1 MEWDKFKPLE
11 LQTPDE
17 ILKGVIKGFS
27 EATGNLIEMTV
38 FKKSD
43 LQKIGSQLSAQFQFE
58 LALHSKYVKGY
69 SFSVLELAY
78 NIELYPFFILLDGDF
93 YKELNNIPTFD
104 KKAMIIESQ
113 ENWAKTI
120 ELLFKSKQFNKI
132 VSGLMKIASIELNKI
147 QTKI

>member
-1 MEWDKFKPLE
+1 M
-11 LQTPDE
+11 
-17 ILKGVIKGFS
+17 
-27 EATGNLIEMTV
+27 
-38 FKKSD
+38 
-43 LQKIGSQLSAQFQFE
+43 
-58 LALHSKYVKGY
+58 LHSKYVKGY

>member
-43 LQKIGSQLSAQFQFE
+43 LQKIGSQLSAQFQF
-58 LALHSKYVKGY
+58 
-69 SFSVLELAY
+69 
-78 NIELYPFFILLDGDF
+78 
-93 YKELNNIPTFD
+93 
-104 KKAMIIESQ
+104 
-113 ENWAKTI
+113 
-120 ELLFKSKQFNKI
+120 
-132 VSGLMKIASIELNKI
+132 
-147 QTKI
+147 